1 MKEYKQ
7 DADLDALAKE
17 VFDEHE
23 DLSYIQ
29 ENGLSI
35 CFLLSNE
42 GKLSKGKMV
51 LGECKKVP
59 DLYVSMTGFDFI
71 VILYE
76 PWIYNFT
83 PEQKKILLYH
93 ELLHAEFDDGKKR
106 IRNHDIVIGEF
117 AEIDSQY
124 GLKWME
130 NHEKKEEPA
139 EASAEEK
146 EEKAEGNG

>member
-7 DADLDALAKE
+7 DADLDALAEE

-23 DLSYIQ
+23 DLSYIK
-29 ENGLSI
+29 ENGLNI
-35 CFLLSNE
+35 CFLYSNE
-42 GKLSKGKMV
+42 MKLSKGKSV
-51 LGECKKVP
+51 FGECKKVP
-59 DLYVSMTGFDFI
+59 DLYVSLTGFDFI
-71 VILYE
+71 VIIYE

-130 NHEKKEEPA
+130 NHEKKEEYRRMA
-139 EASAEEK
+139 ESEDK
-146 EEKAEGNG
+146 EC